1 MHIKTALIKISL
13 YIGVFF
19 LVAFMSNVS
28 FSQGVTSGI
37 AVSEPVPENVGKPG
51 DILALRNGE
60 FSVSVKEYDEL
71 MYGVIADT
79 PIAYIEDTE
88 LPESK
93 LVVTHGETLV
103 TVSNVNGD
111 IKEGDFITSSNIPG
125 VGKRAEKS
133 GYVLG
138 FALEDFAPG
147 EGEHTTQLLVFVD
160 VRNQYLESNVK
171 VNLIEALRSGFQAP
185 FLTPVT
191 SLRYILAALV
201 VAGAFVIG
209 FSSFGRTS
217 GSGIEALGRNPLAK
231 KTIQATIIFNFV
243 LTAIIMFIG
252 LTLAYLI
259 LVL

>member
-1 MHIKTALIKISL
+1 MKLKSAFVKISL
-13 YIGVFF
+13 YIGIFF
-19 LVAFMSNVS
+19 IAIFISNIS
-28 FSQGVTSGI
+28 YSQGITSGI
-37 AVSEPVPENVGKPG
+37 AVSEPVPEDVGKPG
-51 DILALRNGE
+51 DILSLRDGE
-60 FSVSVKEYDEL
+60 FLVSEKEYDEL
-71 MYGVIADT
+71 MYGVIVET
-79 PIAYIEDTE
+79 PIAYIQDTE
-88 LPESK
+88 LIESK

-103 TVSNVNGD
+103 TVSNANGD
-111 IKEGDFITSSNIPG
+111 IKEGDFITSSSIPG
-125 VGKRAEKS
+125 VGKRADKS

-147 EGEHTTQLLVFVD
+147 DSAQTTKLLVFVD

-201 VAGAFVIG
+201 VAGSFVIG

-231 KTIQATIIFNFV
+231 KTIQTTIIFNFV